1 MDSVYDVKIRYE
13 YANGKKMYA
22 YDTGEWV
29 FIMRMLEHE
38 LRDDKTL
45 VKAYVSEA
53 IDRKSGQ
60 KIVFSH

>member
-1 MDSVYDVKIRYE
+1 MDGVYDVKIRYE
-13 YANGKKMYA
+13 YADGKKMYS
-22 YDTGEWV
+22 YDTGEWA
-29 FIMRMLEHE
+29 FIMRMLECE